1 MVFSLEISTA
11 GINSLF
17 FFQNHK
23 LKRFL
28 VVHFSL
34 WNTFF
39 SLRNS
44 LSNAY
49 LKFSQLLKAELRFL
63 ILRRKLMF
71 VNLISIVS
79 LFSLQ
84 GIEFVCCCYLF
95 VYFSYGSA
103 WFTLHVIWPKQWLGG
118 YFKPLRR
125 TKKIEGNFHANISLV
140 SLNQLFPINYFIHS
154 VLTRR

>member
-103 WFTLHVIWPKQWLGG
+103 
-118 YFKPLRR
+118 
-125 TKKIEGNFHANISLV
+125 
-140 SLNQLFPINYFIHS
+140 
-154 VLTRR
+154 

>member
-1 MVFSLEISTA
+1 MDFSLEISTA

-17 FFQNHK
+17 FQNHK

-28 VVHFSL
+28 VVHFL
-34 WNTFF
+34 FGIRFF
-39 SLRNS
+39 SRRNS

-49 LKFSQLLKAELRFL
+49 LKFSQLLRAELRFL

-84 GIEFVCCCYLF
+84 GIEFVCCCYF
-95 VYFSYGSA
+95 
-103 WFTLHVIWPKQWLGG
+103 WFI
-118 YFKPLRR
+118 
-125 TKKIEGNFHANISLV
+125 FHMDQPDSLCM
-140 SLNQLFPINYFIHS
+140 
-154 VLTRR
+154 